1 MSHAN
6 HVREATCT
14 LCDKTFPRRNMLANA
29 AVRPQ
34 VAAHIAHNFPERW
47 TEIGRICRTCLNRE
61 RLHYVTDRLTEE
73 KGTLSGVE
81 EEVAKKAGLHLT
93 IARDIDAQFQAS
105 TTFGQRAAD
114 TVARVGGSWAFIGIF
129 ALILVAWMVINSP
142 MTRQLGIEWDE
153 YPYVFL
159 NLVLSC
165 VAAFQAPVIMMSQ
178 NREAKKDRIWN
189 RHDYEVNLRTTVEL
203 LKLHRKMDLLMARM
217 ARFEHRAEPMISH
230 AAEETV
236 ETASEKV

>member
-14 LCDKTFPRRNMLANA
+14 LCDKTLPRRNMLANA

-34 VAAHIAHNFPERW
+34 VAAHIAHTFPERW
-47 TEIGRICRTCLNRE
+47 TETGRICRTCLSRE

-81 EEVAKKAGLHLT
+81 EEVAKKAGMHLT

-114 TVARVGGSWAFIGIF
+114 TVARVGGSWAFVLSFLFLLVVWMAINTF
-129 ALILVAWMVINSP
+129 ALRSGAFDP
-142 MTRQLGIEWDE
+142 
-153 YPYVFL
+153 YPYILL

-165 VAAFQAPVIMMSQ
+165 LAALQAPIIMMSQ
-178 NREAKKDRIWN
+178 NRSSERDRVEST
-189 RHDYEVNLRTTVEL
+189 HDYETDLKAEIEIASLHDKVDHLLHAQWERMVEL
-203 LKLHRKMDLLMARM
+203 QEMQMELLTELTR
-217 ARFEHRAEPMISH
+217 RPR
-230 AAEETV
+230 
-236 ETASEKV
+236 

>member
-34 VAAHIAHNFPERW
+34 VATHIAHNFPERW
-47 TEIGRICRTCLNRE
+47 TETGRICRTCLSRE

-81 EEVAKKAGLHLT
+81 EEVAKKAGMHLT
-93 IARDIDAQFQAS
+93 IARDIDAQFQAA

-114 TVARVGGSWAFIGIF
+114 TVARVGGSWAFVLSFLVLLVVWMAINTF
-129 ALILVAWMVINSP
+129 ALRNTAFDP
-142 MTRQLGIEWDE
+142 
-153 YPYVFL
+153 YPYILL

-165 VAAFQAPVIMMSQ
+165 LAALQAPIIMMSQ
-178 NREAKKDRIWN
+178 NRSSERDRVEST
-189 RHDYEVNLRTTVEL
+189 HDYETDLKAEIEIASLHDKVDHLLHAQWERMIELQEMQMEL
-203 LKLHRKMDLLMARM
+203 LTELTRQTR
-217 ARFEHRAEPMISH
+217 R
-230 AAEETV
+230 
-236 ETASEKV
+236 

>member
-1 MSHAN
+1 MKRAGTDNS
-6 HVREATCT
+6 
-14 LCDKTFPRRNMLANA
+14 PRRSIAMPIDTSPESLAEELLG
-29 AVRPQ
+29 RPYDDLDEGEQ
-34 VAAHIAHNFPERW
+34 RALQRVASHRIELDDDEH
-47 TEIGRICRTCLNRE
+47 EIIHVKFG
-61 RLHYVTDRLTEE
+61 DRL
-73 KGTLSGVE
+73 
-81 EEVAKKAGLHLT
+81 
-93 IARDIDAQFQAS
+93 
-105 TTFGQRAAD
+105 AD
-114 TVARVGGSWAFIGIF
+114 RVARVGGSWAFIGIF

-236 ETASEKV
+236 ENASEKV